1 MVARYQA
8 DLSVLFVL
16 QTSAAAQI
24 VFWFFRFYFLYFCLS
39 YSYERC
45 LVCVLVGGEPVFGA
59 TFCFVCR
66 LILVLPVASG
76 GRELVA
82 YQCCLRLGVFC
93 FFPSEVFPCCSRCIF
108 GVSVLFSFSY
118 SFFLCVS
125 FLFVSFQCTWV
136 SGERMI
142 CCACRVQ
149 CVLHIKSFFLRWHG
163 IALSNPFTSLRC
175 TSYYLCGSFVTT
187 AVSRMKNQR
196 GHGVRCK
203 SMSRKNGLM

>member
-1 MVARYQA
+1 M
-8 DLSVLFVL
+8 
-16 QTSAAAQI
+16 
-24 VFWFFRFYFLYFCLS
+24 
-39 YSYERC
+39 
-45 LVCVLVGGEPVFGA
+45 
-59 TFCFVCR
+59 CR